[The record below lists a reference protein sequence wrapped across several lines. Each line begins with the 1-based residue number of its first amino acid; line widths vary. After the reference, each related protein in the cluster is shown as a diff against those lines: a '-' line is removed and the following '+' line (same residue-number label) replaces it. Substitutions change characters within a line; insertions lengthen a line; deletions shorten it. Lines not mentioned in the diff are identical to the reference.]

1 MYYKTE
7 GIIIAQKNFGEA
19 DKLLTIYTESH
30 GKLTCI
36 AKGARRP
43 RSKKSGHIELGNW
56 CSLFIAKGKNLDLL
70 TEVQLKKA
78 FGLENLTPQKANQI
92 YHLLEIINKLT
103 PANQKNSEVFNLLR
117 TYLSNISDESN
128 FDLISSAYKV
138 KLLAELGFFSAQSIK
153 NKNAK
158 IFFSKLQSESYKNLK
173 DEISIDKKT
182 YLKLLAFLDSMIEN
196 LVEGKL
202 KTTKFI
208 NGSK

>member
-1 MYYKTE
+1 LHC
-7 GIIIAQKNFGEA
+7 Q
-19 DKLLTIYTESH
+19 
-30 GKLTCI
+30 
-36 AKGARRP
+36 RRQT
-43 RSKKSGHIELGNW
+43 SSFQKSGHIELGNW